1 MTSQTPR
8 FLGILCLEYGLPPGA
23 ISPRPEPSS
32 MLDPAS
38 YDFPIITETV
48 AGAWADT
55 VIHGDAALEPAC
67 IAAAKRL
74 VERGAIVIAAD
85 CGFFIRHQAAVAAAL
100 NVPVALSSLLLAPT
114 LLRELP
120 PAANLAVITA
130 DSTNCS
136 KDLVGV
142 ENPADEARVVI
153 GGIEGGKLL
162 RNELVRPP
170 IPTDV
175 ADVEEEVGA
184 CIARLRAAH
193 PEIAAIL
200 FECTVFPLVTAKI
213 RRSTGL
219 PIYDITDLCRLTLAS
234 VS

>member
-1 MTSQTPR
+1 M
-8 FLGILCLEYGLPPGA
+8 
-23 ISPRPEPSS
+23 
-32 MLDPAS
+32 
-38 YDFPIITETV
+38 
-48 AGAWADT
+48 
-55 VIHGDAALEPAC
+55 
-67 IAAAKRL
+67 
-74 VERGAIVIAAD
+74 
-85 CGFFIRHQAAVAAAL
+85 
-100 NVPVALSSLLLAPT
+100 SSLLLAPT